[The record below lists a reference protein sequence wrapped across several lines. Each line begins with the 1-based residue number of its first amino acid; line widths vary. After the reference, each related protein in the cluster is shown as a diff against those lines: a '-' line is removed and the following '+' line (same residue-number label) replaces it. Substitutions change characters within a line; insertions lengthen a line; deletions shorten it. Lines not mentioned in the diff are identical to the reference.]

1 MSAERPNRSLY
12 ERIVEEKP
20 GALEVVY
27 RGPPAGSPLG
37 VRRPS
42 RARIGVLLHAVAHRA
57 VCVARPGHLVARGA
71 TAPRARSIARA
82 GTSLFSPPLI
92 AFASSYATSISSLAP
107 AASAIKPAQPVM
119 PIPTQS
125 GAKFTIEV
133 VG

>member
-42 RARIGVLLHAVAHRA
+42 RARIGVLLHA
-57 VCVARPGHLVARGA
+57 
-71 TAPRARSIARA
+71 
-82 GTSLFSPPLI
+82 
-92 AFASSYATSISSLAP
+92 
-107 AASAIKPAQPVM
+107 
-119 PIPTQS
+119 
-125 GAKFTIEV
+125 
-133 VG
+133 